1 MMATG
6 VHRGT
11 VYDHFEENDQLC
23 RLIDTLPETSNE
35 QIARET
41 NQESVTGQ
49 LTVLSRQLTHPR
61 VDRPNAGIVDKYQEQ
76 PHLLD
81 PYMGECSHVAMAA
94 RYCPSLYRVHPRE
107 AV

>member
-49 LTVLSRQLTHPR
+49 LTVLSRPLTHPR

-81 PYMGECSHVAMAA
+81 PYMGECSQVAMAA
-94 RYCPSLYRVHPRE
+94 RYCPSLYRGHPRE